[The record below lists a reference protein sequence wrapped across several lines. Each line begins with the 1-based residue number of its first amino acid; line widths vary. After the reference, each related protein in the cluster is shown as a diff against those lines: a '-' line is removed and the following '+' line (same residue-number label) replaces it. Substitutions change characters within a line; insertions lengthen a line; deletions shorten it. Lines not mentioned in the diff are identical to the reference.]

1 MNKLYVFLLLFLF
14 GCGEQGSTQIASFES
29 ADVANKVIVM
39 LSQYQVSATLS
50 RQKENFLVFVDES
63 AEEKARTLLTKFNFY
78 FQREDLN
85 DLLES
90 KFASLSKLEV
100 VKGNL
105 LQSRE
110 IFNKLSVIPNVFRAS
125 VVVTGDV
132 NKRVSVLIMSFQ
144 DIEQENKN
152 NIERFLKG
160 LVSEKDTLTISYFVQ
175 NVVNE
180 NI

>member
-90 KFASLSKLEV
+90 KFASLSKLEM

-175 NVVNE
+175 NFVNE

>member
-14 GCGEQGSTQIASFES
+14 GCGEQGSTEIASFES

-39 LSQYQVSATLS
+39 LSQYQVPATLS

-78 FQREDLN
+78 FQSEDLN

-90 KFASLSKLEV
+90 KFASLSKLEM

-160 LVSEKDTLTISYFVQ
+160 LVSEKDTLSISYFVQ

>member
-39 LSQYQVSATLS
+39 LSQYQVPATLS

-90 KFASLSKLEV
+90 KFASLSKLEM

-175 NVVNE
+175 NVVDE

>member
-1 MNKLYVFLLLFLF
+1 MNKLYVLLLLFLF

-29 ADVANKVIVM
+29 ADIANKVIVM
-39 LSQYQVSATLS
+39 LSQYQVPATLS
-50 RQKENFLVFVDES
+50 RQKESFLVFVDES

-90 KFASLSKLEV
+90 KFASLSKLEM

-110 IFNKLSVIPNVFRAS
+110 IFNKLSVIPNVLRAS

-175 NVVNE
+175 NVINE

>member
-1 MNKLYVFLLLFLF
+1 MNKLYVLLLLFLF

-29 ADVANKVIVM
+29 ADIANKVIVM
-39 LSQYQVSATLS
+39 LSQYQVPATLS
-50 RQKENFLVFVDES
+50 TQKENFLVFVDES

-90 KFASLSKLEV
+90 KFASLSKLET

-105 LQSRE
+105 LESRE
-110 IFNKLSVIPNVFRAS
+110 IFNKLSVIPNVLRAS

-175 NVVNE
+175 NVINE

>member
-90 KFASLSKLEV
+90 KFASLSKLEM

>member
-1 MNKLYVFLLLFLF
+1 MNKLYVLLLLFLF
-14 GCGEQGSTQIASFES
+14 GCGKQVSTQIASFES
-29 ADVANKVIVM
+29 ADIANKVIVM
-39 LSQYQVSATLS
+39 LSQYQVPATLS
-50 RQKENFLVFVDES
+50 TQKENFLVFVDES
-63 AEEKARTLLTKFNFY
+63 AEDKARTLLTKFNFY

-90 KFASLSKLEV
+90 KFASLSKLEM

-110 IFNKLSVIPNVFRAS
+110 IFNKLSVIPNVLRAS

-160 LVSEKDTLTISYFVQ
+160 MVSEKDTLTISYFVQ
-175 NVVNE
+175 NVINE

>member
-1 MNKLYVFLLLFLF
+1 MNKLYVLLLLFLF

-29 ADVANKVIVM
+29 ADIANKVIVM
-39 LSQYQVSATLS
+39 LSQYQVPATLS
-50 RQKENFLVFVDES
+50 TQKENFLVFVDES

-90 KFASLSKLEV
+90 KFASLSKLEM

-105 LQSRE
+105 LESRE
-110 IFNKLSVIPNVFRAS
+110 IFNKLSVIPNVLRAS

-175 NVVNE
+175 NVINE

>member
-1 MNKLYVFLLLFLF
+1 MNKLYVLLLLFLF

-29 ADVANKVIVM
+29 ADIANKVIVM
-39 LSQYQVSATLS
+39 LSQYQVPATLS
-50 RQKENFLVFVDES
+50 RQKESFLVFVDES

-90 KFASLSKLEV
+90 KFASLSKLEM

-110 IFNKLSVIPNVFRAS
+110 IFNKLSVIPNV
-125 VVVTGDV
+125 
-132 NKRVSVLIMSFQ
+132 L
-144 DIEQENKN
+144 
-152 NIERFLKG
+152 
-160 LVSEKDTLTISYFVQ
+160 
-175 NVVNE
+175 
-180 NI
+180 

>member
-1 MNKLYVFLLLFLF
+1 MNKLYVLLLLFLF

-29 ADVANKVIVM
+29 ADIANKVIVM
-39 LSQYQVSATLS
+39 LSQYQVPARLS
-50 RQKENFLVFVDES
+50 TQKENFLVFVDES

-90 KFASLSKLEV
+90 KFASLSKLEM

-105 LQSRE
+105 LESRE
-110 IFNKLSVIPNVFRAS
+110 IFNKLSVIPNVLRAS

-175 NVVNE
+175 NVINE

>member
-1 MNKLYVFLLLFLF
+1 MNKLYVLLLLFLF

-29 ADVANKVIVM
+29 ADIANKVIVM
-39 LSQYQVSATLS
+39 LSQYQVPATLS
-50 RQKENFLVFVDES
+50 RQKESFLVFVDKS

-90 KFASLSKLEV
+90 KFASLSKLEM

-110 IFNKLSVIPNVFRAS
+110 IFNKLSVIPNVLRAS

-175 NVVNE
+175 NVINE

>member
-1 MNKLYVFLLLFLF
+1 MHKLYTLLSLFLF
-14 GCGEQGSTQIASFES
+14 GCGEQGSTQIANFES
-29 ADVANKVIVM
+29 ADTANKVIVM
-39 LSQYQVSATLS
+39 LSQYQVPATLS
-50 RQKENFLVFVDES
+50 RQKESFLVFVDES
-63 AEEKARTLLTKFNFY
+63 AEDKARTLLTKFNFY
-78 FQREDLN
+78 FQREDLS

-90 KFASLSKLEV
+90 KFASLSKLEM

-132 NKRVSVLIMSFQ
+132 EKRVSVLIMSFQ
-144 DIEQENKN
+144 DLERENKN

-160 LVSEKDTLTISYFVQ
+160 IVSEKDTLTISYFVQ
-175 NVVNE
+175 NVINE

>member
-1 MNKLYVFLLLFLF
+1 MNKLYVLLLLFLF

-29 ADVANKVIVM
+29 ADIANKVIVM
-39 LSQYQVSATLS
+39 LSQYQVPATLS
-50 RQKENFLVFVDES
+50 TQKENFLVFVDES

-90 KFASLSKLEV
+90 KFASLSKLEM

-110 IFNKLSVIPNVFRAS
+110 IFNKLSVIPNVLRAS

-175 NVVNE
+175 NVINE

>member
-39 LSQYQVSATLS
+39 LSQYQVPATLS
-50 RQKENFLVFVDES
+50 RQKENFLVSVDES

-90 KFASLSKLEV
+90 KFASLSKLEM